1 MRKYGNYT
9 SEGHDTKANFAW
21 QTSSLGEFPY
31 GLVSKTKEFS
41 EHYCKFTFPFMTTLV
56 LHPAL
61 NQRRGA
67 LTRRY
72 KYLKVFSLYAKN
84 YHPFTGSK
92 IVSYESLS
100 KSEERQQL
108 A

>member
-1 MRKYGNYT
+1 MPKYSNYT
-9 SEGHDTKANFAW
+9 SEGHDTKANFPW
-21 QTSSLGEFPY
+21 SGKLRHY

-67 LTRRY
+67 LMRRY

-92 IVSYESLS
+92 IISN
-100 KSEERQQL
+100 
-108 A
+108 